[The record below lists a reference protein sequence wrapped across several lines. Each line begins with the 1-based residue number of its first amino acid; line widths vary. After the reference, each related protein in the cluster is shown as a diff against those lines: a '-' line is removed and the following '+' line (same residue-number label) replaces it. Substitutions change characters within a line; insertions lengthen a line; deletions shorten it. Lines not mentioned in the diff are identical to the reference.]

1 LRHNRSTAFL
11 LASALALHGA
21 ASHALAAV
29 VDLPA
34 DSPVAQ
40 ASLETSDDDPYDT
53 VGDCALEPVE
63 AQANSIALCS
73 NPVARVLTAP
83 FRALASLFRDDKKD
97 SRRRDAAK
105 TNDNTKTN
113 DNAKT
118 PRTAANT
125 TANTTVPATLSATTP
140 AATATGSATSTTADQ
155 PTYAPAPVETSANPE
170 QATNTP
176 LVAMPRQPAANTL
189 AAHSD
194 VAPFTPLVV
203 GVPNDS
209 ISQGRALISHGLFE
223 EAISELS
230 VAAATGTNLVEANN
244 LLGLAYDHRGEHV
257 RAQEFYKRA
266 LTLAPRDAHVISNLG
281 YSLYLDDRPKDALA
295 KLKLAVTLDPSS
307 AEIYN
312 NLGFVFGK
320 LGKFD
325 DAFRSFTQAGGDL
338 YARVRTASLL
348 EDAGRDRDAI
358 KHYEAARKLDPNSTD
373 VLRRL
378 ITLYN
383 RTGQR
388 DKAEAAERSLDK
400 PKGRATTS
408 TTD

>member
-1 LRHNRSTAFL
+1 MRQHRLAAIL
-11 LASALALHGA
+11 LACALALYGP
-21 ASHALAAV
+21 ASPAFAAV
-29 VDLPA
+29 VHSAA
-34 DSPVAQ
+34 DSSAPQVSTEVSAYEP
-40 ASLETSDDDPYDT
+40 SGP
-53 VGDCALEPVE
+53 VGDCAFGPDDADAAATE
-63 AQANSIALCS
+63 LCN

-97 SRRRDAAK
+97 SRRPDAAK
-105 TNDNTKTN
+105 TKD
-113 DNAKT
+113 DAKT
-118 PRTAANT
+118 TRSTVNATTSANDPATRPSPRADSAN
-125 TANTTVPATLSATTP
+125 ARASSTTV
-140 AATATGSATSTTADQ
+140 DQ
-155 PTYAPAPVETSANPE
+155 PDYAPAPAEAAANVEQPANIPPI
-170 QATNTP
+170 AI
-176 LVAMPRQPAANTL
+176 PRQPTVTTPTARSAN
-189 AAHSD
+189 
-194 VAPFTPLVV
+194 APFMPLVV
-203 GVPNDS
+203 GVPNDP
-209 ISQGRALISHGLFE
+209 ISQGRALIVRGLFE

-244 LLGLAYDHRGEHV
+244 LLGLAYDHRGEHA

-312 NLGFVFGK
+312 NLGFVYGK
-320 LGKFD
+320 LKKYD

-338 YARVRTASLL
+338 YARLRTASLL
-348 EDAGRDRDAI
+348 EAAGRDRDAI
-358 KHYEAARKLDPNSTD
+358 KYYEAARKLDPNSTE

-388 DKAEAAERSLDK
+388 DKAEAAERSLEK
-400 PKGRATTS
+400 PKGRTTTT